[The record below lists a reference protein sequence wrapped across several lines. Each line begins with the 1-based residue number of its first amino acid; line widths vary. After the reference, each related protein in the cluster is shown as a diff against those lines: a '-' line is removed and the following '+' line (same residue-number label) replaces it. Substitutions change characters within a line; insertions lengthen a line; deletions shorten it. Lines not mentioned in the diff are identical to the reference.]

1 MTLNRDWSTD
11 KRVLEALR
19 SDEPFGFI
27 VPIDPLQTYWPK
39 ITSRIV
45 EGGGMES
52 NPLHMMSPD
61 LSPDLLSK
69 VTKYL

>member
-1 MTLNRDWSTD
+1 M
-11 KRVLEALR
+11 
-19 SDEPFGFI
+19 
-27 VPIDPLQTYWPK
+27 
-39 ITSRIV
+39 

-61 LSPDLLSK
+61 LDPALFAR